1 LKKIIV
7 TPAGRKEF
15 LEILYNNLVKHKKY
29 FDKWVLWANT
39 DNDDDLA
46 YIRYLSEM
54 NDFIEHIELD
64 VPFDGNSSIAS
75 FFKYCT
81 DSDAMY
87 LRLDD
92 DICYIHDNSV
102 KNIFEYREANQEPFL
117 IYGNIVNNAIV
128 NYVHQRTGRY
138 PRSLGINSY
147 NALEYVEHD
156 TSGIAV
162 GIHQLFIDKYK
173 NNKVSEL
180 LFDHK
185 WTLLQHERASINAV
199 AWLGKDFAE
208 FNGIPDFSGQPHPFE
223 IDEEEF
229 LSCTMPRRL
238 NRPNEIYGQALFVHF
253 SFRPQLE
260 TLLNESPE
268 LISWYTEHSKMPQSI

>member
-46 YIRYLSEM
+46 YINHLSST
-54 NDFIEHIELD
+54 NDFIEHIDLD
-64 VPFDGNSSIAS
+64 IPFDGNASISS
-75 FFKYCT
+75 FFKYCI
-81 DSDAMY
+81 DPNAMY

-92 DICYIHDNSV
+92 DICYVHKNAI
-102 KNIFEYREANQEPFL
+102 KNIFKYRQSNQEPFM
-117 IYGNIVNNAIV
+117 IFGNIVNNAMV
-128 NYVHQRTGRY
+128 NYIHQRQGRY
-138 PRSLGINSY
+138 PTTMGKNSY
-147 NALEYVEHD
+147 DALEYVHHD
-156 TSGIAV
+156 TSGIAIEV
-162 GIHQLFIDKYK
+162 HNLFISKYTS
-173 NNKVSEL
+173 NSVDDL
-180 LFDHK
+180 LFSDK
-185 WTLLQHERASINAV
+185 WIFLEYERASINAV

-208 FNGIPDFSGQPHPFE
+208 FNGIPDMSEQEYPHE
-223 IDEEEF
+223 NDEEEF
-229 LSCTMPRRL
+229 LSCSMPKKL
-238 NRPNEIYGQALFVHF
+238 GRPNEVFGQSLFVHF

-268 LISWYTEHSKMPQSI
+268 LISWYKEHSKMPQSI